1 MLTGFKSDQ
10 SPLFAFGRG
19 VLLSIKTTHDES
31 LHHPLC
37 SSTKLEPPLPPPRF
51 PLEGKPSK
59 LSRHLQVALLTSI
72 LLLFFHLHSLHLLV
86 AMASNL
92 PAMASNPRAMAS
104 RAMAS
109 NLLVMASNLRAT
121 STCYGFPK
129 MPPSQVSTGPG
140 AARSLGGRRCRVEA
154 PPGTGVGSGRG
165 TRG

>member
-1 MLTGFKSDQ
+1 MSGVLTGFKSDQ

-92 PAMASNPRAMAS
+92 PAMASNPRA
-104 RAMAS
+104 
-109 NLLVMASNLRAT
+109 T